1 VMDNRTVGFD
11 QTVEIA
17 PGFFLG
23 VEAKPGGKGK
33 LDQGIPYVSFGGQRF
48 DIAKLE
54 EKRSFG
60 DFTVAL
66 LKIKKADQIAIFSVS
81 SQRNGK
87 KKKPCVAEMDDFI
100 PAPSGAVVTNYTP

>member
-1 VMDNRTVGFD
+1 MDKRTVGFD

-48 DIAKLE
+48 DIAKLK
-54 EKRSFG
+54 EKMSFG

-66 LKIKKADQIAIFSVS
+66 VKVKKSSEEAIFSVS
-81 SQRNGK
+81 SKQKGK
-87 KKKPCVAEMDDFI
+87 KTKQNVAKMDDFI
-100 PAPSGAVVTNYTP
+100 PAPNNGAVVTNYTP

>member
-1 VMDNRTVGFD
+1 MDKRTVGFD

-23 VEAKPGGKGK
+23 VEAKPQGKK

-54 EKRSFG
+54 EKSSFG

-87 KKKPCVAEMDDFI
+87 KKKPRVAEMDDFI